1 MELPCYAAKTFRI
14 DAAQSYRNVIGLMV
28 EVCCQVWDEIVLVRG
43 QSVVVTMDVVLC
55 TKNAKVF
62 GAC

>member
-1 MELPCYAAKTFRI
+1 MELPCDPAKTFRI
-14 DAAQSYRNVIGLMV
+14 DAAQSWRNVVGLMV
-28 EVCCQVWDEIVLVRG
+28 EVCCQVCDEVVLVRG
-43 QSVVVTMDVVLC
+43 QTVVVTMDVVLC